1 GVLHLVPVA
10 PRLLDREEPPWGSA
24 EYINFQSRRTAGV
37 EQCKLRTMM
46 VNKNHYLV
54 IFISILLS
62 NFSSTKPI
70 EQQQQTFAIE
80 PQTTTLIDLLSKSEE
95 HSKLLQLIQITRLV
109 PLINSLTQ
117 ATLFAP
123 TNQALDSSEL
133 VGKLQQ
139 DNQQLELRQ
148 TLLYHL
154 LNFTLPDSIPTES
167 TQSLDSLLFPVPF
180 NADQEVP
187 LLGHQPQKLRIIQRD
202 LTRFI
207 GVNARGQGGISL
219 PDSSEFQNA
228 TNGIMIP
235 IQSILSL
242 PPSLKT
248 IIKTHPE
255 LSTYSEILPDQF
267 LDQLELLPHLT
278 LFAPQN
284 SAWNN
289 LSSIELDYLKSN
301 FSADDSIKLFR
312 LATADNVLGNEGIG
326 YSDLLRHESDNHK
339 GHSFDLLSIDGNHL
353 SIGFDRTSKQLSING
368 SEIVEQDI
376 LASNGVLHILP
387 NLLIPSGN
395 NPLELT
401 AEKYLI
407 GLNCTKFVSLFRQAN
422 LSTPYL
428 DNQRGD
434 DQKGYTILAVRDDV
448 LGSSTSSIEEYKRF
462 ENSVDRLN
470 NNDTESLSKSLK
482 YHVIEGNYLMED
494 LKDGL
499 LLKTE
504 LKFGG
509 ESKQRIP
516 VSVAT
521 KGQSI
526 SMKSSI
532 IGFGG
537 ANVVGGDPVKIG
549 NTVIYILSQIVQP
562 PSDLIQVALSDIRFS
577 TGVASIFSAK
587 LDHEFKNIS
596 QLTYLM
602 PTNKAFSNLGLIM
615 DYLLLEKSK
624 SDLIQVLRYHGILEL
639 VYLNELKIG
648 NSQRYPTIE
657 GSELYITVHSS
668 NNVSVHGP
676 TIGGVALNGERQDS
690 EVLNKRDKLIENGSM
705 QFINQVELPSGVN
718 IGIRKLMMGAKAT
731 TMLELI
737 QSSNLSW
744 ILDYGSPPPSPSS
757 KNSNQGEEII
767 NLGRG
772 YTILCPS
779 DTAFTQVNLT
789 YYLEDRSR
797 LESLIRQH
805 IIPVYPD
812 DDEFNSKEGVIRGD
826 LKSFEPLYIK
836 DGLIYPTLLSI
847 KEGGNSRYGDISFR
861 SNKNH
866 PKSSLDDKE
875 DHEDQFDRK
884 WLVGIKG
891 AQSKNGLHDS
901 SRIINFGRASPK
913 IIPSSLSSSSSNDQV
928 SFAGGVLLLDMV
940 LEPYYPSFWDRIGK
954 FILVSCVF
962 FFLLSGL
969 AFFGWKGWKKYVD
982 LQNKN
987 KSTNGYLVVEP
998 MEE

>member
-1 GVLHLVPVA
+1 
-10 PRLLDREEPPWGSA
+10 
-24 EYINFQSRRTAGV
+24 
-37 EQCKLRTMM
+37 M

-62 NFSSTKPI
+62 NFSSTNPI

-154 LNFTLPDSIPTES
+154 LNFTLPDSIPTDS
-167 TQSLDSLLFPVPF
+167 TQSLDSLLFPVPL

-207 GVNARGQGGISL
+207 GVNAR
-219 PDSSEFQNA
+219 
-228 TNGIMIP
+228 
-235 IQSILSL
+235 
-242 PPSLKT
+242 
-248 IIKTHPE
+248 E

-289 LSSIELDYLKSN
+289 LSSIELDYLKSK

-312 LATADNVLGNEGIG
+312 LATADNVLVNEGIG

-353 SIGFDRTSKQLSING
+353 SIGFDHTSKQLSING
-368 SEIVEQDI
+368 SKIVEQDI

-428 DNQRGD
+428 DNRRGD

-482 YHVIEGNYLMED
+482 YHVIEGNYYGRFERWVTSENRIKVWGRIKT
-494 LKDGL
+494 KD
-499 LLKTE
+499 
-504 LKFGG
+504 
-509 ESKQRIP
+509 
-516 VSVAT
+516 
-521 KGQSI
+521 
-526 SMKSSI
+526 SI
-532 IGFGG
+532 ISSNEG
-537 ANVVGGDPVKIG
+537 AIDFDE
-549 NTVIYILSQIVQP
+549 VIDHRFRWGQCSRRRSCEDREYI
-562 PSDLIQVALSDIRFS
+562 ALSDIRFS

-639 VYLNELKIG
+639 IYLNELKIG

-657 GSELYITVHSS
+657 GSELYITKHSS
-668 NNVSVHGP
+668 NNPS
-676 TIGGVALNGERQDS
+676 NGERQDS

-737 QSSNLSW
+737 QSN
-744 ILDYGSPPPSPSS
+744 
-757 KNSNQGEEII
+757 
-767 NLGRG
+767 
-772 YTILCPS
+772 
-779 DTAFTQVNLT
+779 
-789 YYLEDRSR
+789 RSR

-913 IIPSSLSSSSSNDQV
+913 IIPSSLSSSSSNDQ
-928 SFAGGVLLLDMV
+928 
-940 LEPYYPSFWDRIGK
+940 R
-954 FILVSCVF
+954 
-962 FFLLSGL
+962 
-969 AFFGWKGWKKYVD
+969 
-982 LQNKN
+982 
-987 KSTNGYLVVEP
+987 
-998 MEE
+998 

>member
-1 GVLHLVPVA
+1 
-10 PRLLDREEPPWGSA
+10 
-24 EYINFQSRRTAGV
+24 
-37 EQCKLRTMM
+37 M

-207 GVNARGQGGISL
+207 G
-219 PDSSEFQNA
+219 
-228 TNGIMIP
+228 
-235 IQSILSL
+235 L

-312 LATADNVLGNEGIG
+312 LATADNVL
-326 YSDLLRHESDNHK
+326 DNHK

-376 LASNGVLHILP
+376 LASNGQVLHILP

-448 LGSSTSSIEEYKRF
+448 LGSSTSQLKNTNDLRIRFKRW
-462 ENSVDRLN
+462 V
-470 NNDTESLSKSLK
+470 T
-482 YHVIEGNYLMED
+482 
-494 LKDGL
+494 
-499 LLKTE
+499 LKTE